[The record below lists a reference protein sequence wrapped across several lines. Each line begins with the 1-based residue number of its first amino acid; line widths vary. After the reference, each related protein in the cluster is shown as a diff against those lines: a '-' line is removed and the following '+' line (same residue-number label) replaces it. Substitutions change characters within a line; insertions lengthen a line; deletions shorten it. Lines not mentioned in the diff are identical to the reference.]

1 MAIAR
6 KCDPSK
12 IKDAVSFQTR
22 IKLGE
27 ITTAQTL
34 PMQPHGPKPIYLNDV
49 KLENIDET
57 NAKPPQT
64 FLQKYW
70 YIVAVLVIYMMI
82 GGRADEPSAAAEGKK
97 K

>member
-1 MAIAR
+1 
-6 KCDPSK
+6 
-12 IKDAVSFQTR
+12 
-22 IKLGE
+22 
-27 ITTAQTL
+27 
-34 PMQPHGPKPIYLNDV
+34 MQPHGPKPIYLNDV

-64 FLQKYW
+64 FLQKYVSVSLYFLVLLNSLECSFLFFFQW